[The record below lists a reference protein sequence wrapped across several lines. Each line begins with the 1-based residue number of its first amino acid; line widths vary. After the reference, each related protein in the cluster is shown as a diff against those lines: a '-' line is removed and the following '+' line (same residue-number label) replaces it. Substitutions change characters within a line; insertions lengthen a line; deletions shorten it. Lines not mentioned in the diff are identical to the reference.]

1 MRRIFVGLHEV
12 VLRFVF
18 LNSSTHLLIYII
30 ILSFL
35 SLSYGIIFIP
45 NTSPDQC
52 SAESLRVSASG
63 ANNTSLIT
71 SPA

>member
-35 SLSYGIIFIP
+35 SLSYGIILFPIQAL
-45 NTSPDQC
+45 TSVLQSHLGFLPP
-52 SAESLRVSASG
+52 A
-63 ANNTSLIT
+63 LIT
-71 SPA
+71 LV